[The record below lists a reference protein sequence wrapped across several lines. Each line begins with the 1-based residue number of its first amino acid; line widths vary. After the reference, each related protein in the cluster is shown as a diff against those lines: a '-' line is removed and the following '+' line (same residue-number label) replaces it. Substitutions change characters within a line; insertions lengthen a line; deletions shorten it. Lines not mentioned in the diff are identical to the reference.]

1 MIIRNEDVKE
11 LLVEIPEG
19 HIHIR
24 STIYLKDG
32 TELTLQEA
40 TIANIVRAYINVKT
54 HPTAAGL
61 RLTGKKLQD
70 RKDGFA
76 EWQLVEEQVR

>member
-11 LLVEIPEG
+11 LLVEIPDG
-19 HIHIR
+19 HMHIR
-24 STIYLKDG
+24 ATIFLQEG

-40 TIANIVRAYINVKT
+40 TIANLVRAYINIKT

-70 RKDGFA
+70 RKEGFA